1 MPLRRRRRQQ
11 RHRRQRRQQCLCR
24 GRKAGRACCQIRG
37 VDCSISRTA
46 SCGIG
51 QAGKT
56 RTILSEIARGLGRRG
71 LSWGELGSRSRC
83 RAKALR
89 SAGAVLT
96 GPGGSSP
103 PCRLIRMVW
112 SINESPHGLF
122 PCPRSLRPDSEELS
136 GACAPPPRS
145 GDTVACV
152 SENTN
157 PAQTLTPRKPISP
170 PSQTSPVHHQVLEF
184 ICHLR

>member
-1 MPLRRRRRQQ
+1 MRLR
-11 RHRRQRRQQCLCR
+11 
-24 GRKAGRACCQIRG
+24 GGWFAGLFWG
-37 VDCSISRTA
+37 V
-46 SCGIG
+46 
-51 QAGKT
+51 
-56 RTILSEIARGLGRRG
+56 
-71 LSWGELGSRSRC
+71 GSRSRC
-83 RAKALR
+83 RAEALR

-170 PSQTSPVHHQVLEF
+170 HHKHHRFTTRFWNSSANCDNPQIQFKRGILHDQTVIRNKRGPVSG
-184 ICHLR
+184 RGA